1 MKKIKLPQKPFKGLK
16 TFCKICRINNSKC
29 SHTEHL
35 IFRAV
40 IKIPGGCGSVRT
52 KMLIADNYNDA
63 VIETIQFRKDL
74 EVNNFESIAPKIDVG
89 NDYSVIGAILKYN
102 QYLQGDTEYAH
113 LKKNITSEYK
123 DEVLRYCKLFASSLK
138 EKEDIG
144 RMKITSV
151 SKKHVAFFYTD
162 LQLKYSAKT
171 FNKCLNVLR
180 GLFEFLI
187 NIEEVKMK
195 NPFEIFTPMPVPNS
209 NIESITKDEFNAI
222 LNAVYSHEPK
232 MKLGGKGENKN
243 MFFPWLKD
251 GFRLFLLTGGRRE
264 EIVNLRWSNIFVSEN
279 GVKFL
284 MFDNLKVE
292 RINKTKYTPK
302 KYVPINADLE
312 ELLIEMGMNNNNN
325 PNDFILYPERT
336 VTTNVIMDRLSKSFT
351 HYKKGAGIEKDISF
365 KNLRKTYITWV
376 NQAMGNQT
384 GVLTSHSTNEVL
396 EKFYLDPKVLSA
408 VEKGAL
414 EIKIFGSKND
424 LDINRKVTHKGDT
437 NKKTI

>member
-52 KMLIADNYNDA
+52 K
-63 VIETIQFRKDL
+63 
-74 EVNNFESIAPKIDVG
+74 
-89 NDYSVIGAILKYN
+89 
-102 QYLQGDTEYAH
+102 
-113 LKKNITSEYK
+113 
-123 DEVLRYCKLFASSLK
+123 
-138 EKEDIG
+138 
-144 RMKITSV
+144 
-151 SKKHVAFFYTD
+151 
-162 LQLKYSAKT
+162 
-171 FNKCLNVLR
+171 
-180 GLFEFLI
+180 
-187 NIEEVKMK
+187 
-195 NPFEIFTPMPVPNS
+195 
-209 NIESITKDEFNAI
+209 
-222 LNAVYSHEPK
+222 
-232 MKLGGKGENKN
+232 
-243 MFFPWLKD
+243 
-251 GFRLFLLTGGRRE
+251 
-264 EIVNLRWSNIFVSEN
+264 
-279 GVKFL
+279 
-284 MFDNLKVE
+284 
-292 RINKTKYTPK
+292 
-302 KYVPINADLE
+302 
-312 ELLIEMGMNNNNN
+312 LLIEMGMNNNNN
-325 PNDFILYPERT
+325 PNDFILYPERS